1 MAKPS
6 DRLVFPVEIKFSME
20 IEDESIPHKNLVKQI
35 SQASNLCKMDE
46 LFVIANNLLTLLP
59 LFANEV

>member
-1 MAKPS
+1 
-6 DRLVFPVEIKFSME
+6 ME

-35 SQASNLCKMDE
+35 SQASNLYKMDE